1 MKNFIALVLGILVL
15 NVSLPAQNR
24 KEGGR
29 DNKPAG
35 IFHTDVPDHLYDI
48 ILGRIT
54 NQEVTLSILANE
66 DMTGHIEYGVDPK
79 NLSLKSSTV
88 NITKRS
94 VQFVELKN
102 LLADKRYYYRL
113 ICKRSNSDQSIP
125 SELNF
130 FQTQRS
136 VNKGFTFTVQ
146 ADSHLDEN
154 TAPEIYLK
162 TLNNMSTDSADF
174 LVDLG
179 DTWMT
184 DKYRNGFKE
193 SLKQYY
199 AQRYYFGL
207 LCKSS
212 CLYLTLGNHDGESG
226 QQRSK
231 GEDGNMTIW
240 STKTRLELYP
250 NPIPNNLYSGNIVK
264 ESGLGYPENYYSWK
278 WGDALFIV
286 LDPFR
291 YTTDNNN
298 PWQRTLGLEQ
308 YNWLKNTLAKSR
320 ASFKFVFIHNLVG
333 GEDLNGKGRGG
344 AEAARYYEWGGLDA
358 DGTNKFSENRPGW
371 EKPIHELLKS
381 YHVDI
386 VFHGHDHFFARQ
398 QQRQLIFCQT
408 WL

>member
-1 MKNFIALVLGILVL
+1 
-15 NVSLPAQNR
+15 
-24 KEGGR
+24 
-29 DNKPAG
+29 
-35 IFHTDVPDHLYDI
+35 
-48 ILGRIT
+48 
-54 NQEVTLSILANE
+54 
-66 DMTGHIEYGVDPK
+66 
-79 NLSLKSSTV
+79 
-88 NITKRS
+88 
-94 VQFVELKN
+94 
-102 LLADKRYYYRL
+102 
-113 ICKRSNSDQSIP
+113 
-125 SELNF
+125 
-130 FQTQRS
+130 
-136 VNKGFTFTVQ
+136 
-146 ADSHLDEN
+146 
-154 TAPEIYLK
+154 
-162 TLNNMSTDSADF
+162 
-174 LVDLG
+174 LG

-398 QQRQLIFCQT
+398 ELDGLVYQLVPQPGAMRYGNTNSAAAYGYKEGKFSNCPGYLRIRVEGKYATVELLQSSADSQHTNKEVLFSYTVQPKK
-408 WL
+408 